1 MSKVLVVG
9 SINMDLTIETER
21 MLKLGETIS
30 GKNFKTL
37 AGGKGANQAVAASRL
52 GGDVK
57 FLGAVGE
64 DSYGKE
70 LLENLENENIKFEG
84 SILEGTT
91 TGIAVITV
99 CGGDNCIILDGG
111 ANMKITP
118 DTVRAKRCLFEWAD
132 FVVFQLEI
140 PLDTVLCG
148 AKLARECGAKV
159 VLNPAP
165 AQNLPDEI
173 YKNTDIIIPNETEAE
188 LITGIAIKDNKDC
201 EKAVLELRSRGVE
214 QVIITLGS
222 KGCVYNKERQIIFKD
237 PIETTVVDTTA
248 AGDSFIGSICVA
260 LGNGKTIDEAVDYAT
275 KVSSITVSRR
285 GASVSIPFAN
295 EIE

>member
-1 MSKVLVVG
+1 MSRILVVG

-84 SILEGTT
+84 SVLEGTT

-188 LITGIAIKDNKDC
+188 IITGIAIKDKNDC
-201 EKAVLELRSRGVE
+201 EKAVSELRSRGVE
-214 QVIITLGS
+214 QVIITLGD
-222 KGCVYNKERQIIFKD
+222 KGCVYNKESEIIFKD

-248 AGDSFIGSICVA
+248 AGDSFIGSVCVA

-285 GASVSIPFAN
+285 GASVSIPYAN

>member
-1 MSKVLVVG
+1 MSKILVVG

-84 SILEGTT
+84 SVLEGTT

-188 LITGIAIKDNKDC
+188 IITGIAIKDKNDC
-201 EKAVLELRSRGVE
+201 EKAVSELRSRGVE
-214 QVIITLGS
+214 QVIITLGD
-222 KGCVYNKERQIIFKD
+222 KGCVYNKESEIIFKD

-248 AGDSFIGSICVA
+248 AGDSFIGSVCVA

-285 GASVSIPFAN
+285 GASVSIPYAN

>member
-1 MSKVLVVG
+1 MSKILVVG

-111 ANMKITP
+111 ANMRITP
-118 DTVRAKRCLFEWAD
+118 DTVRAKRGLFEWAD

-188 LITGIAIKDNKDC
+188 IITGIAIKDKNDC
-201 EKAVLELRSRGVE
+201 ERAVLELRSRGVE

-222 KGCVYNKERQIIFKD
+222 KGCVYNKAEEIIFKD
-237 PIETTVVDTTA
+237 PIEITVVDTTA
-248 AGDSFIGSICVA
+248 AGDSFIGAVCVA
-260 LGNGKTIDEAVDYAT
+260 LGNGKTIDEAVNYAT

-285 GASVSIPFAN
+285 GASVSIPYAN

>member
-1 MSKVLVVG
+1 MSKILVVG

-84 SILEGTT
+84 SVLEGTT

-188 LITGIAIKDNKDC
+188 IITGIAIKDKNDC
-201 EKAVLELRSRGVE
+201 EKAVSELRSRGVE
-214 QVIITLGS
+214 QVIITLGD
-222 KGCVYNKERQIIFKD
+222 KGCVYNKESEIIFKD

-248 AGDSFIGSICVA
+248 AGDSFIGSVCVA
-260 LGNGKTIDEAVDYAT
+260 LGNGKTIDEAADYAT

-285 GASVSIPFAN
+285 GASVSIPYAN

>member
-1 MSKVLVVG
+1 MSKILVVG

-37 AGGKGANQAVAASRL
+37 VGGKGANQAVAASRL

-84 SILEGTT
+84 SVLEGTT

-188 LITGIAIKDNKDC
+188 IITGIAIKDKNDC

-214 QVIITLGS
+214 QVIITLGD
-222 KGCVYNKERQIIFKD
+222 KGCVYNKESEIIFKD

-248 AGDSFIGSICVA
+248 AGDSFIGSVCVA

-285 GASVSIPFAN
+285 GASVSIPYAN